1 MSPLTCLAAS
11 ATRRARI
18 IILGFLISPYQ
29 GPDIQLLF
37 KTQKQKAGAEAPP
50 SRLIFCILPER
61 FSERAFLLNGR
72 FAA

>member
-1 MSPLTCLAAS
+1 LTL
-11 ATRRARI
+11 RGARI
-18 IILGFLISPYQ
+18 IIMRLVISPYQ